1 MIVKEEFLSR
11 LRKIFDL
18 NLYEVKVWAALLSRG
33 TSTAGELSSISDVP
47 RSRTY
52 DILESLEKKGFIVMK
67 LGKPIQF
74 VALKPEEV
82 IERVKRNLIVNAKEK
97 SKRLEKLKGDEV
109 LEELTSIFSEGIK
122 YVEPSDLSGAL
133 KSRQNIYNHLDML
146 VREAESTITLVTT
159 ADGLTRKLE
168 VLLPSLEKAKKRGV
182 KIRIAAPITQQN
194 LKVAKAQVAKI
205 EAELSKNYDSLM
217 FHEKWIL
224 SRVRYLSDLVSNS
237 METFEFSDAWQ
248 ELQTFTKNEFC
259 DYYIEEFKLTKET
272 SKYWDKVITFV
283 LNTLLKLWHPYI
295 PFVTEEIYARL
306 GFSWDL
312 IDATWWKVTLP
323 RNENLE
329 KDNVFVLTENNS
341 FNKKDLKIFHYQIK
355 KIQI

>member
-18 NLYEVKVWAALLSRG
+18 NLYEVKVWTALLSRG

-97 SKRLEKLKGDEV
+97 SNRLEKLKGDEV
-109 LEELTSIFSEGIK
+109 LGELTTIFSDGIK
-122 YVEPSDLSGAL
+122 YIESTDLSGAL

-146 VREAESTITLVTT
+146 VREAQSTITLVTT

-168 VLLPSLEKAKKRGV
+168 ILMPSLEKAKKRGV
-182 KIRIAAPITQQN
+182 KIRIAAPIN
-194 LKVAKAQVAKI
+194 AENKKVAKDFAKVA
-205 EAELSKNYDSLM
+205 EVRNVEDLNARFMLVDSEQLM
-217 FHEKWIL
+217 FML
-224 SRVRYLSDLVSNS
+224 LND
-237 METFEFSDAWQ
+237 
-248 ELQTFTKNEFC
+248 NEVHPSY
-259 DYYIEEFKLTKET
+259 DVGI
-272 SKYWDKVITFV
+272 W
-283 LNTLLKLWHPYI
+283 LNTEFFAQALESL
-295 PFVTEEIYARL
+295 FEIA
-306 GFSWDL
+306 
-312 IDATWWKVTLP
+312 WKNFKPV
-323 RNENLE
+323 
-329 KDNVFVLTENNS
+329 K
-341 FNKKDLKIFHYQIK
+341 
-355 KIQI
+355 